1 MATAIFNKFNG
12 GFYGLAVNANHAN
25 CFPTTQYDHY
35 TVSDADYN
43 DIKLCKKS
51 FGEGK
56 VLVESGWN
64 PPGQSFLTKEFYEGR
79 KQLIL
84 DKIAEFK
91 SNYQNNSNVDFM
103 ADLISFETALKALN
117 FDSVTFPQTIPLE
130 EYLDT
135 AISGTTFSTLQL
147 I

>member
-25 CFPTTQYDHY
+25 CFPVEQYDHH
-35 TVSDADYN
+35 TISDADYDAVKKCN
-43 DIKLCKKS
+43 KS
-51 FGEGK
+51 FGEAK
-56 VLVESGWN
+56 AIIESN
-64 PPGQSFLTKEFYEGR
+64 LNTSLFTAEFYEQR
-79 KQLIL
+79 KKLTL
-84 DKIAEFK
+84 DKINEFK
-91 SNYQNNSNVDFM
+91 SGHKNDSNVDFM
-103 ADLISFETALKALN
+103 ADLITFETALKALT
-117 FDSVTFPQTIPLE
+117 FDGVTFPQAISFE

>member
-12 GFYGLAVNANHAN
+12 GFYGLAVNANHTN

-43 DIKLCKKS
+43 DIKMCKKS
-51 FGEGK
+51 FGEAK
-56 VLVESGWN
+56 AIIEEDLDTSL
-64 PPGQSFLTKEFYEGR
+64 FTAEFYEHR

-84 DKIAEFK
+84 DKINEFK
-91 SNYQNNSNVDFM
+91 SCYKNNSNIDFM
-103 ADLISFETALKALN
+103 ADVITFETALKALN